1 MLEIEALTRPE
12 EVHWRLPPSKS
23 HMIRWMVLA
32 SQCSTPTELIFDGH
46 PGRDIEDMAKC
57 LEGFGTRFFK
67 ESGKWLIEGSSD
79 GLDESPTD
87 LWCGNS
93 GTAARILT
101 AISARMEVP
110 ISIDGDDSLRS
121 RKGASL
127 TKALRELGCNITSD
141 QLPCTIQGPITAG
154 NIVVD
159 LSESSQALT
168 ALILASPSFPPGI
181 EARVLGEPVSRG
193 YSELTFQICEMCGW
207 TPGSSEKIT
216 LGPWDVKTPQS
227 ASIPGELSLLPISM
241 LFDKLHGTNTQDG
254 IAESGVPRIMEAID
268 AVREDDGGTI
278 SLRDASDIITPAAF
292 LMALGRGGEISGIAH
307 TRGKESDRITN
318 TANLMEA
325 FGIELDVQEDGFNI
339 RGGQEIRKPDE
350 VVFTEGDHR
359 VAMTAI
365 VLGSKVGGVIS
376 GTEWCEVTHPGF
388 VEMVLGAKNRN

>member
-1 MLEIEALTRPE
+1 
-12 EVHWRLPPSKS
+12 
-23 HMIRWMVLA
+23 
-32 SQCSTPTELIFDGH
+32 
-46 PGRDIEDMAKC
+46 
-57 LEGFGTRFFK
+57 
-67 ESGKWLIEGSSD
+67 
-79 GLDESPTD
+79 
-87 LWCGNS
+87 
-93 GTAARILT
+93 
-101 AISARMEVP
+101 
-110 ISIDGDDSLRS
+110 
-121 RKGASL
+121 
-127 TKALRELGCNITSD
+127 
-141 QLPCTIQGPITAG
+141 
-154 NIVVD
+154 
-159 LSESSQALT
+159 
-168 ALILASPSFPPGI
+168 
-181 EARVLGEPVSRG
+181 
-193 YSELTFQICEMCGW
+193 
-207 TPGSSEKIT
+207 
-216 LGPWDVKTPQS
+216 
-227 ASIPGELSLLPISM
+227 M

-307 TRGKESDRITN
+307 SRGKESDRISN

-365 VLGSKVGGVIS
+365 VLASKVGGVIY